1 MKLVLKNTK
10 LIAFFL
16 MAIIYVGCSEDVVEL
31 PKMTAGFTYT
41 LNENTGTVQFI
52 NISENA
58 TTYSWDFGDEV
69 PVVPASTSLEVN
81 PIKSYMNG
89 TYTVI
94 LKAMNAAGAI
104 SYFEDIIVIN
114 MPLPL
119 GLPMTFDNDNV
130 NYSATAFDGVAYEVV
145 ENPAPG
151 GSNDVASM
159 VASITNSGAAYE
171 GLFFELQTAIDL
183 TTNNTIRMNF
193 WSDAAVSILLKLE
206 QGTAFTEV
214 SANHTGA
221 GWEELQFT
229 FTARASYSK
238 LVVFVDP
245 TGTKGGTFYMDDI
258 VQVSLGDV
266 PVITLIGDASIRL
279 TQGDPYT
286 EQGATA
292 SDTEDG
298 DVTSTI
304 VIGGDTVVTST
315 PGTYEVT
322 YTVTD
327 SDGNTTVATRNV
339 QVNAPGV
346 CDADEAQSVSASDL
360 NVTMASAVTIIED
373 GATFEIKANP
383 DFDNA
388 INTSCKVGKVT
399 KQGVAAWDNI
409 QLNLNAKLD
418 FNSNS
423 GLKIKVWSARP
434 NTAVLIKLEEIG
446 NPGNSKELG
455 TKTTSVT
462 SGWEEL
468 TYTVGS
474 GESNKFNK
482 VVIFFDLNA
491 NNTSTYYFDD
501 LKLYG
506 NGSGTGTGGGGGI
519 PADGDIAS
527 NGGFESGN
535 LDGWTL
541 YANGG
546 IATMDNTEAQ
556 TGDWC
561 VKLYASAPSGLNP
574 TLKQERKAAGSVV
587 VGDKV
592 QVTFSYKGSL
602 TGISGTYSIQ
612 SFVEATNGASQI
624 ETFDVTPT
632 ATWQT
637 FTTTYT
643 VTGAMQGGDVSGG
656 ITMEFV
662 AICGGVAG
670 CSSTLYLDDISLII
684 NP

>member
-41 LNENTGTVQFI
+41 LNENTGTVEFI

-58 TTYSWDFGDEV
+58 TNYSWDFGDEV
-69 PVVPASTSLEVN
+69 PMVPASTSLEVN

-258 VQVSLGDV
+258 VQVSLGDA

-279 TQGDPYT
+279 TQGNPYT

-304 VIGGDTVVTST
+304 VIGGNTVVTST

-327 SDGNTTVATRNV
+327 SDGNTTVATRSV
-339 QVNAPGV
+339 QVNEPGV
-346 CDADEAQSVSASDL
+346 CDADQAQSVSASDL

-373 GATFEIKANP
+373 GATFKIKANP

-388 INTSCKVGKVT
+388 INTSCKVGEVT

-446 NPGNSKELG
+446 NQGNSKEIG
-455 TKTTSVT
+455 TMTTSVT
-462 SGWEEL
+462 SAWEEL
-468 TYTVGS
+468 TYPVGS

-506 NGSGTGTGGGGGI
+506 NGSGTGGGGGI
-519 PADGDIAS
+519 PANGDIAS

-546 IATMDNTEAQ
+546 TATMDSTEAQ

-574 TLKQERKAAGSVV
+574 TLKQERRAAGSVV

>member
-1 MKLVLKNTK
+1 M
-10 LIAFFL
+10 
-16 MAIIYVGCSEDVVEL
+16 CR
-31 PKMTAGFTYT
+31 
-41 LNENTGTVQFI
+41 
-52 NISENA
+52 
-58 TTYSWDFGDEV
+58 
-69 PVVPASTSLEVN
+69 
-81 PIKSYMNG
+81 
-89 TYTVI
+89 
-94 LKAMNAAGAI
+94 
-104 SYFEDIIVIN
+104 
-114 MPLPL
+114 
-119 GLPMTFDNDNV
+119 
-130 NYSATAFDGVAYEVV
+130 
-145 ENPAPG
+145 
-151 GSNDVASM
+151 
-159 VASITNSGAAYE
+159 SITNSGAAYE

-193 WSDAAVSILLKLE
+193 WSDTAVSILLKLE

-214 SANHTGA
+214 SANHKGA

-229 FTARASYSK
+229 FTASSSYSK

-245 TGTKGGTFYMDDI
+245 TGTKAGTFYMDDI
-258 VQVSLGDV
+258 VQVSLGDA

-304 VIGGDTVVTST
+304 VIGGNTVVTST

-327 SDGNTTVATRNV
+327 SDGNTTVATRSV
-339 QVNAPGV
+339 QVNEPGV
-346 CDADEAQSVSASDL
+346 CDADQAQSVSASDL

-373 GATFEIKANP
+373 GATFKIKANP

-388 INTSCKVGKVT
+388 INTSCKVGEVT

-446 NPGNSKELG
+446 NQGNSKEIG
-455 TKTTSVT
+455 TMTTSVT
-462 SGWEEL
+462 SAWEEL
-468 TYTVGS
+468 TYPVGS

-506 NGSGTGTGGGGGI
+506 NGSGTGGGGGI
-519 PADGDIAS
+519 PANGDIAS

-546 IATMDNTEAQ
+546 TATMDSTEAQ

-574 TLKQERKAAGSVV
+574 TLKQERRAAGSVV

>member
-279 TQGDPYT
+279 TQGNPYT

-434 NTAVLIKLEEIG
+434 NTAVLIKLEQIG

>member
-58 TTYSWDFGDEV
+58 TTYSWDFGDEL

-279 TQGDPYT
+279 TQGNPYT

-506 NGSGTGTGGGGGI
+506 NGSGTGGGGGT

>member
-41 LNENTGTVQFI
+41 LNENTGTVEFI

-58 TTYSWDFGDEV
+58 TNYSWDFGDEV

-193 WSDAAVSILLKLE
+193 WSDTAVSILLKLE

-258 VQVSLGDV
+258 VQVSLGDA

-279 TQGDPYT
+279 TQGNPYT

-304 VIGGDTVVTST
+304 VIGGNTVVTST

-327 SDGNTTVATRNV
+327 SDGNTTVATRSV
-339 QVNAPGV
+339 QVNEPGV
-346 CDADEAQSVSASDL
+346 CDADQAQSVSASDL

-373 GATFEIKANP
+373 GATFKIKANP

-388 INTSCKVGKVT
+388 INTSCKVGEVT

-446 NPGNSKELG
+446 NQGNSKEIG
-455 TKTTSVT
+455 TMTTSVT
-462 SGWEEL
+462 SAWEEL
-468 TYTVGS
+468 TYPVGS

-506 NGSGTGTGGGGGI
+506 NGSGTGGGGGI
-519 PADGDIAS
+519 PANGDIAS

-546 IATMDNTEAQ
+546 TATMDSTEAQ

-574 TLKQERKAAGSVV
+574 TLKQERRAAGSVV